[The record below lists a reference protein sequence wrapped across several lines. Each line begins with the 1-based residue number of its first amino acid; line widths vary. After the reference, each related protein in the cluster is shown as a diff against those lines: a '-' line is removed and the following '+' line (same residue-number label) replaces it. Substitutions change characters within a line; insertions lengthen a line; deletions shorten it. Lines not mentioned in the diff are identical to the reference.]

1 MDPQPEF
8 MWIWR
13 AWHRLSASRQRLTQ
27 GFGVPLGGTVIES
40 SPGMI
45 PWEVVQAWAQH
56 HGYTHAE
63 MALLDRCI
71 VAMDQV
77 FIEDWAQRMKR
88 RMKK

>member
-13 AWHRLSASRQRLTQ
+13 AWHRLSASRQRFPQ
-27 GFGVPLGGTVIES
+27 GFSVALGATVFES

-71 VAMDQV
+71 VAMDRV

>member
-1 MDPQPEF
+1 
-8 MWIWR
+8 
-13 AWHRLSASRQRLTQ
+13 
-27 GFGVPLGGTVIES
+27 
-40 SPGMI
+40 MI
-45 PWEVVQAWAQH
+45 PWEVVQAWAQY

-71 VAMDQV
+71 VAMDRV